1 MTATESAAR
10 LGPYVE
16 RLLQNAYVQDNL
28 LDAVENLR
36 EAYERAQKRRV
47 EPARDEKIRRQLRQS
62 ALSLQKAGEAL
73 KSGRQKPKKPR
84 AKRMLMLASLGAV
97 GEGTPRRPGGSCRD
111 ALGARP
117 RSAFDRPCGASRS
130 APRYPASCVPRGLP
144 RQPPRPHR
152 LRSGP

>member
-1 MTATESAAR
+1 MTATESASR

-73 KSGRQKPKKPR
+73 KSGRQKPKKR
-84 AKRMLMLASLGAV
+84 RGKQTLVLVSLGAV
-97 GEGTPRRPGGSCRD
+97 GVAA
-111 ALGARP
+111 ALAASEELRNKL
-117 RSAFDRPCGASRS
+117 FDSVGQGDGV
-130 APRYPASCVPRGLP
+130 PAAVSP
-144 RQPPRPHR
+144 
-152 LRSGP
+152 

>member
-1 MTATESAAR
+1 MTATESASR

-62 ALSLQKAGEAL
+62 VLSLQKAGEAL
-73 KSGRQKPKKPR
+73 KSGRQKPKKRR
-84 AKRMLMLASLGAV
+84 AKRMLDPRQSRRCRSGRCLSSQRGAPKQAV
-97 GEGTPRRPGGSCRD
+97 RFGWTGRRRCSSCRFPVRR
-111 ALGARP
+111 LGP
-117 RSAFDRPCGASRS
+117 EP
-130 APRYPASCVPRGLP
+130 
-144 RQPPRPHR
+144 
-152 LRSGP
+152 

>member
-1 MTATESAAR
+1 MTASESASR

-36 EAYERAQKRRV
+36 GAYERAQKRRV

-73 KSGRQKPKKPR
+73 KSGRQKPKKR
-84 AKRMLMLASLGAV
+84 RGKQTLVLVSLGAV
-97 GEGTPRRPGGSCRD
+97 GVAA
-111 ALGARP
+111 ALA
-117 RSAFDRPCGASRS
+117 ASEE
-130 APRYPASCVPRGLP
+130 
-144 RQPPRPHR
+144 
-152 LRSGP
+152 LRSKLFDSVGQGDDGAPAAASHKASWPEP

>member
-1 MTATESAAR
+1 MTATESASR

-73 KSGRQKPKKPR
+73 KSGRQKPKKR
-84 AKRMLMLASLGAV
+84 RGKQTLVLVSLGAV
-97 GEGTPRRPGGSCRD
+97 GVAA
-111 ALGARP
+111 ALAASEEF
-117 RSAFDRPCGASRS
+117 RSKLFDSVGQGDGVPAAAS
-130 APRYPASCVPRGLP
+130 P
-144 RQPPRPHR
+144 
-152 LRSGP
+152 

>member
-1 MTATESAAR
+1 MTATESASR

-73 KSGRQKPKKPR
+73 RSGRQKPMKRR
-84 AKRMLMLASLGAV
+84 AKRMLILASLGAV
-97 GEGTPRRPGGSCRD
+97 GVAA
-111 ALGARP
+111 ALAASEELRNKL
-117 RSAFDRPCGASRS
+117 FDSVGQGDRV
-130 APRYPASCVPRGLP
+130 PAAVSP
-144 RQPPRPHR
+144 
-152 LRSGP
+152 

>member
-1 MTATESAAR
+1 MAATESASR

-73 KSGRQKPKKPR
+73 KSGRQKPKKRR

-97 GEGTPRRPGGSCRD
+97 GVAA
-111 ALGARP
+111 ALAASEEF
-117 RSAFDRPCGASRS
+117 RSKLFE
-130 APRYPASCVPRGLP
+130 
-144 RQPPRPHR
+144 
-152 LRSGP
+152 

>member
-1 MTATESAAR
+1 MTATESASR

-62 ALSLQKAGEAL
+62 VLSLQKAGEAL
-73 KSGRQKPKKPR
+73 KSGRQKPKKRR
-84 AKRMLMLASLGAV
+84 AKRTLVLASLGAIGVAAALAASEELRRKLFDSV
-97 GEGTPRRPGGSCRD
+97 GQGDDGVP
-111 ALGARP
+111 AA
-117 RSAFDRPCGASRS
+117 AS
-130 APRYPASCVPRGLP
+130 P
-144 RQPPRPHR
+144 
-152 LRSGP
+152 

>member
-1 MTATESAAR
+1 MTATESASR

-62 ALSLQKAGEAL
+62 VLSLQKAGEAL
-73 KSGRQKPKKPR
+73 KSGRQKPKKR
-84 AKRMLMLASLGAV
+84 GAKRTLVFASLGAV
-97 GEGTPRRPGGSCRD
+97 GVAA
-111 ALGARP
+111 ALA
-117 RSAFDRPCGASRS
+117 ASEE
-130 APRYPASCVPRGLP
+130 
-144 RQPPRPHR
+144 
-152 LRSGP
+152 LRSKLFDSVGQSNDGGPAAASP

>member
-1 MTATESAAR
+1 MTATESASR

-62 ALSLQKAGEAL
+62 VLSLQKAGEAL
-73 KSGRQKPKKPR
+73 KSGRQKPKKRR
-84 AKRMLMLASLGAV
+84 AKRTLVLASLGAV
-97 GEGTPRRPGGSCRD
+97 GVAA
-111 ALGARP
+111 ALA
-117 RSAFDRPCGASRS
+117 ASDE
-130 APRYPASCVPRGLP
+130 
-144 RQPPRPHR
+144 
-152 LRSGP
+152 LRSKLFDSVGEGDDGVPAAP

>member
-1 MTATESAAR
+1 MAATESASR

-73 KSGRQKPKKPR
+73 KSGRQKPKKR
-84 AKRMLMLASLGAV
+84 RGKRMLILASLGAV
-97 GEGTPRRPGGSCRD
+97 GVAA
-111 ALGARP
+111 ALA
-117 RSAFDRPCGASRS
+117 ASEE
-130 APRYPASCVPRGLP
+130 
-144 RQPPRPHR
+144 
-152 LRSGP
+152 LRSKLFDSVGRDDDGVPAAAS

>member
-1 MTATESAAR
+1 MTATESASR

-73 KSGRQKPKKPR
+73 RSGRQKPKKRR
-84 AKRMLMLASLGAV
+84 AKRTLVLASLGAIGVAAALAASEELRRKLFDSV
-97 GEGTPRRPGGSCRD
+97 GQGTDGGP
-111 ALGARP
+111 AA
-117 RSAFDRPCGASRS
+117 AS
-130 APRYPASCVPRGLP
+130 P
-144 RQPPRPHR
+144 
-152 LRSGP
+152 

>member
-1 MTATESAAR
+1 MTATESASR

-62 ALSLQKAGEAL
+62 VLSFQKAGEAL
-73 KSGRQKPKKPR
+73 RSGRQKPKKHR
-84 AKRMLMLASLGAV
+84 ARRTLILAGLGAV
-97 GEGTPRRPGGSCRD
+97 GVAA
-111 ALGARP
+111 ALAT
-117 RSAFDRPCGASRS
+117 SDE
-130 APRYPASCVPRGLP
+130 
-144 RQPPRPHR
+144 
-152 LRSGP
+152 LRSKLFDSVGQGDDGVPATP

>member
-1 MTATESAAR
+1 MTATESASR

-62 ALSLQKAGEAL
+62 VLSLQKAGEAL
-73 KSGRQKPKKPR
+73 RSGRQKPKKRR
-84 AKRMLMLASLGAV
+84 AKRMLILASFGAV
-97 GEGTPRRPGGSCRD
+97 GVAA
-111 ALGARP
+111 ALA
-117 RSAFDRPCGASRS
+117 ASEE
-130 APRYPASCVPRGLP
+130 
-144 RQPPRPHR
+144 
-152 LRSGP
+152 LRSKLFDSDGQGDDGVPATP

>member
-1 MTATESAAR
+1 MTATESASR

-28 LDAVENLR
+28 LDAVGNLR

-73 KSGRQKPKKPR
+73 KSGRQRPTKSR
-84 AKRMLMLASLGAV
+84 AKRMLILASLGAV
-97 GEGTPRRPGGSCRD
+97 GVAA
-111 ALGARP
+111 ALA
-117 RSAFDRPCGASRS
+117 ASEE
-130 APRYPASCVPRGLP
+130 
-144 RQPPRPHR
+144 
-152 LRSGP
+152 LRSKLFDSVGQGDDGVPAAASP

>member
-1 MTATESAAR
+1 MTATESASR

-62 ALSLQKAGEAL
+62 VLSLQKAGEAL
-73 KSGRQKPKKPR
+73 RSGRQKPKKCR
-84 AKRMLMLASLGAV
+84 AKRMLILASLGAAGVAAALAASEELRSKLVDSV
-97 GEGTPRRPGGSCRD
+97 GQGDGVP
-111 ALGARP
+111 
-117 RSAFDRPCGASRS
+117 GAS
-130 APRYPASCVPRGLP
+130 P
-144 RQPPRPHR
+144 
-152 LRSGP
+152 

>member
-1 MTATESAAR
+1 MTATESASR

-73 KSGRQKPKKPR
+73 KSGRQKPKKRR
-84 AKRMLMLASLGAV
+84 AKRMLILASLGAV
-97 GEGTPRRPGGSCRD
+97 GVAA
-111 ALGARP
+111 ALAASEEF
-117 RSAFDRPCGASRS
+117 RSKLFDSVGQGDDGVPAAAS
-130 APRYPASCVPRGLP
+130 P
-144 RQPPRPHR
+144 
-152 LRSGP
+152 

>member
-1 MTATESAAR
+1 MTATESASR

-73 KSGRQKPKKPR
+73 RSGRQKPMKRR
-84 AKRMLMLASLGAV
+84 AKRTLVLASLGAV
-97 GEGTPRRPGGSCRD
+97 GV
-111 ALGARP
+111 AA
-117 RSAFDRPCGASRS
+117 AFAASEELRNKLFDSVGQGDGVPGAS
-130 APRYPASCVPRGLP
+130 P
-144 RQPPRPHR
+144 
-152 LRSGP
+152 

>member
-1 MTATESAAR
+1 MAATESASR

-73 KSGRQKPKKPR
+73 KSGRQKPKKR
-84 AKRMLMLASLGAV
+84 RGKRMLILASLGAAGVAAALAASEEFRSKLFDSV
-97 GEGTPRRPGGSCRD
+97 GQGDDGVP
-111 ALGARP
+111 AA
-117 RSAFDRPCGASRS
+117 ASS
-130 APRYPASCVPRGLP
+130 
-144 RQPPRPHR
+144 
-152 LRSGP
+152 

>member
-1 MTATESAAR
+1 MTATESASR

-28 LDAVENLR
+28 LDGVENLR

-73 KSGRQKPKKPR
+73 RSGRQKPMKRR
-84 AKRMLMLASLGAV
+84 AKRMLILASLGAV
-97 GEGTPRRPGGSCRD
+97 GVAA
-111 ALGARP
+111 ALAASEELRNKL
-117 RSAFDRPCGASRS
+117 FDSVGQGDRV
-130 APRYPASCVPRGLP
+130 PAAVSP
-144 RQPPRPHR
+144 
-152 LRSGP
+152 

>member
-1 MTATESAAR
+1 MAATESASR

-36 EAYERAQKRRV
+36 GAYERAQKRRV

-73 KSGRQKPKKPR
+73 KSGRQKPKKRR
-84 AKRMLMLASLGAV
+84 AKQTLVLVSLGAV
-97 GEGTPRRPGGSCRD
+97 GVAA
-111 ALGARP
+111 ALA
-117 RSAFDRPCGASRS
+117 ASEE
-130 APRYPASCVPRGLP
+130 
-144 RQPPRPHR
+144 
-152 LRSGP
+152 LRSKLFDSVGQGDDGAPAAASP

>member
-47 EPARDEKIRRQLRQS
+47 EPARDEKIRHQLRQAS
-62 ALSLQKAGEAL
+62 LSLKEAGQAL
-73 KSGRQKPKKPR
+73 KSDRRKPKKRR
-84 AKRMLMLASLGAV
+84 AKRMLILASVGGVGVAAAV
-97 GEGTPRRPGGSCRD
+97 AASEEF
-111 ALGARP
+111 
-117 RSAFDRPCGASRS
+117 RSKLFDS
-130 APRYPASCVPRGLP
+130 
-144 RQPPRPHR
+144 
-152 LRSGP
+152 

>member
-1 MTATESAAR
+1 MAATESASR

-62 ALSLQKAGEAL
+62 ALSLKEAGQAL
-73 KSGRQKPKKPR
+73 KSGRQKPKKRR
-84 AKRMLMLASLGAV
+84 AKRMLILASVGAV
-97 GEGTPRRPGGSCRD
+97 GVAA
-111 ALGARP
+111 ALAASEEF
-117 RSAFDRPCGASRS
+117 RSKLFDSVGQGDDGVPVAAS
-130 APRYPASCVPRGLP
+130 
-144 RQPPRPHR
+144 
-152 LRSGP
+152 